1 MLKII
6 VIILAIFSLIKII
19 AIIFVS
25 RKLAP
30 QEMTAA
36 EKKAFDEEAEKSFL
50 DDEDDNDF

>member
-30 QEMTAA
+30 QEMTVA
-36 EKKAFDEEAEKSFL
+36 EKKAFDEGAEKSFL